1 MPNNQNIVTLKLQK
15 QCIETVLA
23 MHEQRAG
30 ACLPEPYETE
40 FWAYHQKKAAN
51 GFLNF
56 YKLGGIIFLFFSI
69 FIIFRNYFIIPS
81 IYLQHDFWRS
91 VVSVLNGGICL
102 LILVS
107 AARHPKAQAYFRY
120 FALLVV
126 GWAIFLT
133 AVLTL
138 SQYTPSLRQQFVF
151 IIFIFIFGYIM
162 TGVKPLHMLIVG
174 LLASAAIFATFCYL
188 HIPFDSVV
196 SLRVFL
202 GSNLIGFA
210 ITKVINHQERGSF
223 LKTKLI
229 EVDQEILKNYN
240 NQLLKLS
247 QYDGLTSIANRRSL
261 DDALE
266 RYYALAQAEH
276 SPLAVLFIDIDY
288 FKAYNDHY
296 GHLQG
301 DQVLKCIAQV
311 IQHTIRHQ
319 DFVARYGGEEFVVL
333 LPNSDVDQAYLVAS
347 RIARAVDGLSIHHE
361 KSEINPYIT
370 ISVGLAV
377 YTVEYPVSANQLLSF
392 ADQAL
397 YRAKAC
403 GRHQIC
409 RHMISDEDHDVE
421 PKQKAT

>member
-1 MPNNQNIVTLKLQK
+1 MLNHQNIVTLKLQK

-40 FWAYHQKKAAN
+40 FWVYHQKRAVDS
-51 GFLNF
+51 FLKF
-56 YKLGGIIFLFFSI
+56 CKLGGMIYLCLAI
-69 FIIFRNYFIIPS
+69 FITFRNYSIIQLTD
-81 IYLQHDFWRS
+81 LQHDFWRS
-91 VVSVLNGGICL
+91 AVSTLNGGICL
-102 LILVS
+102 LVLVL
-107 AARHPKAQAYFRY
+107 AARHPKAQTYFRY

-138 SQYTPSLRQQFVF
+138 SQYTSSLRQQFVF

-162 TGVKPLHMLIVG
+162 TGVKPRHMFVVG
-174 LLASAAIFATFCYL
+174 LIASAAIFAMLFYL
-188 HIPFDSVV
+188 HISFDSVV
-196 SLRVFL
+196 LLRVFF

-210 ITKVINHQERGSF
+210 ITKVINHQEKGSF

-229 EVDQEILKNYN
+229 EVNQEILKNYN

-276 SPLAVLFIDIDY
+276 CPLAVVFIDIDY

-311 IQHTIRHQ
+311 IQRTIRHQ

-333 LPNSDVDQAYLVAS
+333 LPNTDVDQAYLAAS
-347 RIARAVDGLSIHHE
+347 RISRAVDELQIHHE
-361 KSEINPYIT
+361 KSEIGQYIT
-370 ISVGLAV
+370 ISLGLAV
-377 YTVEYPVSANQLLSF
+377 YTVEYPISANQLLSF

-409 RHMISDEDHDVE
+409 QHVISDEDHDIE

>member
-1 MPNNQNIVTLKLQK
+1 MLNNQNIVTLKLQK

-40 FWAYHQKKAAN
+40 FWVYHQKKAAN

-56 YKLGGIIFLFFSI
+56 YKLGGIVFLFFSI

-174 LLASAAIFATFCYL
+174 LLASAAIFATFCSL

-202 GSNLIGFA
+202 GSNLIGFG
-210 ITKVINHQERGSF
+210 ITKIMNHQERMSF

-229 EVDQEILKNYN
+229 GVDQQILKEYN
-240 NQLLKLS
+240 DQLLTLS
-247 QYDGLTSIANRRSL
+247 QFDGLTNVSNRRSL
-261 DDALE
+261 DATLE
-266 RYYALAQAEH
+266 CYHALAQSEQQ
-276 SPLAVLFIDIDY
+276 PLAVLFIDIDY

-347 RIARAVDGLSIHHE
+347 RISRAVDELSIHHE
-361 KSEINPYIT
+361 KSEINSYIT

-403 GRHQIC
+403 GRHQISQHEI
-409 RHMISDEDHDVE
+409 RDYDDVE
-421 PKQKAT
+421 AQKKAT